1 MSNLGY
7 QVMHSLPNQT
17 ITDQPVSGNGTTL
30 EKHGVSPLHSPD
42 EVSALARLL

>member
-7 QVMHSLPNQT
+7 QVMHSLPNRT
-17 ITDQPVSGNGTTL
+17 ITDQPFSGNATTL

-42 EVSALARLL
+42 EVSALVRLL